1 MKKETML
8 KAFTDI
14 SDDFILEAAPQG
26 YLPKEKKAFGWF
38 NARMLAG
45 AFAVLLMAFIL
56 PRVLRPAQQGTPGNP
71 NVTISRPYTVCETM
85 QEAEV
90 LTGFALECP
99 EIYKDLKLSEID
111 VYNNSLIDAVYCDAS
126 DEVGMHIRKAE
137 GSDDIS
143 GDYNTWETET
153 KIQAAG
159 KTVTLKGDEGL
170 CSLLI
175 WTENG
180 YSYAVSLAQGITPEE
195 AAAIAEGVH

>member
-26 YLPKEKKAFGWF
+26 SLPKEKKAFGWF
-38 NARMLAG
+38 NARVLAG
-45 AFAVLLMAFIL
+45 AFAVFLMAFLL
-56 PRVLRPAQQGTPGNP
+56 PRVLRPAQQGTPGTP
-71 NVTISRPYTVCETM
+71 DVAIARPYTVCETM
-85 QEAEV
+85 QEAEA
-90 LTGFALECP
+90 LAGFALECP
-99 EIYKDLKLSEID
+99 EEYQELRLSEIA
-111 VYNNSLIDAVYCDAS
+111 VYQNSLIDAAYCDAS
-126 DEVGMHIRKAE
+126 DEVRMHIRKAE

-170 CSLLI
+170 YRLLI

-180 YSYAVSLAQGITPEE
+180 YSYAVSLSEGILPEE
-195 AAAIAEGVH
+195 AAALAEAVH

>member
-1 MKKETML
+1 M
-8 KAFTDI
+8 
-14 SDDFILEAAPQG
+14 
-26 YLPKEKKAFGWF
+26 
-38 NARMLAG
+38 
-45 AFAVLLMAFIL
+45 
-56 PRVLRPAQQGTPGNP
+56 
-71 NVTISRPYTVCETM
+71 
-85 QEAEV
+85 
-90 LTGFALECP
+90 TGFALECP

-126 DEVGMHIRKAE
+126 DEVRMHIRKAE

-143 GDYNTWETET
+143 GDYSTWETET

>member
-14 SDDFILEAAPQG
+14 SDDFILEAAPKG
-26 YLPKEKKAFGWF
+26 ALPKEKTLFGWF
-38 NARMLAG
+38 NAKMLAG

-56 PRVLRPAQQGTPGNP
+56 PRVMKPAQQGNTDHPD
-71 NVTISRPYTVCETM
+71 VAIARPYTVCESM
-85 QEAEV
+85 QEAEA

-99 EIYKDLKLSEID
+99 ETYKDLKLSEIA
-111 VYNNSLIDAVYCDAS
+111 VYNNSLIDAAYCDAS
-126 DEVGMHIRKAE
+126 DEVRMHIRKAE

-153 KIQAAG
+153 EIQAAG
-159 KTVTLKGDEGL
+159 KTVILKGDEGL
-170 CSLLI
+170 CRLLI

-180 YSYAVSLAQGITPEE
+180 YSYAVSLSQGIIPEE
-195 AAAIAEGVH
+195 AAAIAESVH

>member
-45 AFAVLLMAFIL
+45 AFAVLLMAFIM
-56 PRVLRPAQQGTPGNP
+56 PRVLRPAQQGTPDTP
-71 NVTISRPYTVCETM
+71 DVTIVRPYTVCETM
-85 QEAEV
+85 QEAEEM
-90 LTGFALECP
+90 TGFTLECP
-99 EIYKDLKLSEID
+99 ETYEDLRLSEIT

-143 GDYNTWETET
+143 GDCNTWETET

-170 CSLLI
+170 CSLMI

-180 YSYAVSLAQGITPEE
+180 FSYAVSLTRGILPEE
-195 AAAIAEGVH
+195 AAAIAESVH